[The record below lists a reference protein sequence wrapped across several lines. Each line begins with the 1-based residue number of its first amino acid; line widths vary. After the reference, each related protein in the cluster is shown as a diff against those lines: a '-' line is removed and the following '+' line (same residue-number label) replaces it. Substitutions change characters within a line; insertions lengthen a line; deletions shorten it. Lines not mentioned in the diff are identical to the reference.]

1 MNESFVVEL
10 WELLKEY
17 SDRKHLSIVSEKY
30 VDLLVDHGISD
41 QSLENALGHDDD
53 LDDAIR
59 NVLDIFDEDD
69 DVDDGDY
76 DYDDE

>member
-1 MNESFVVEL
+1 MNEALVVEM

-17 SDRKHLSIVSEKY
+17 SDRKHLSTVSEKY
-30 VDLLVDHGISD
+30 VDLLIDHGISD

-59 NVLDIFDEDD
+59 NALELFDDD
-69 DVDDGDY
+69 DVDDSDY